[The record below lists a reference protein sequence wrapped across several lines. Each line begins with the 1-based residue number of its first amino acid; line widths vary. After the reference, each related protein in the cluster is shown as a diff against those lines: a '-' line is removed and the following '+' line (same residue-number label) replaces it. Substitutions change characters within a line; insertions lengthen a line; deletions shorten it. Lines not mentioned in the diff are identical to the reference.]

1 MRRKLAVFLT
11 LLTLLTGCGGRNDPL
26 ETRTEPLETR
36 MTELLTTETQATTQ
50 PTEPETVM
58 SETAFPYLELYR
70 PVLELYAQ
78 AQTEQWDG
86 QQFTAAGLSN
96 QAYGW
101 LSVQQKLG
109 WGLVDLDDD
118 GVMELLIGDCESSL
132 LVDGYRLNNGIP
144 EQLFMAVT
152 QLEQPQYEDLEF
164 LYDQWYLCRDQKGEW
179 YLYHQVQQDWLISGY
194 FPVWLKEG
202 ALQVPEGFVYN
213 SIVDEFN
220 PWYRVDGYILDY
232 RQGEP
237 VAQRE
242 DVEMTLYNH
251 ESAMVSMNGLENSW
265 LISDLLQ

>member
-1 MRRKLAVFLT
+1 MRRKLAVLFTALI
-11 LLTLLTGCGGRNDPL
+11 LLAGCSGRN
-26 ETRTEPLETR
+26 EPEETR
-36 MTELLTTETQATTQ
+36 MTELPVSETQATTQ
-50 PTEPETVM
+50 PTDPQIVL
-58 SETAFPYLELYR
+58 SETALPYLELYR

-86 QQFTAAGLSN
+86 QQLTAAGLSN

-109 WGLVDLDDD
+109 CGLVDLDAD
-118 GVMELLIGDCESSL
+118 GVMELLIGDCESAL

-164 LYDQWYLCRDQKGEW
+164 LYDDWYLCRDEKGAW

-194 FPVWLKEG
+194 FPVRLEQG
-202 ALQVPEGFVYN
+202 ILQVTEGFVYN

-220 PWYRVDGYILDY
+220 PWYLVDGYILDY
-232 RQGEP
+232 QQGEP

-242 DVEMTLYNH
+242 AVEMALYNH
-251 ESAMVSMNGLENSW
+251 ESAMVSMNSLENSW
-265 LISDLLQ
+265 LISDLFQ